1 MINISTLTSILEH
14 HKLTDEQSEEL
25 QKVIYGL
32 DDRRI
37 AEAKPPFEKADRI
50 CIFYLCDG
58 NACNVCRLGGTPC
71 THTRDIQ
78 HSKNY
83 KSINEVNLEEDFVMH
98 AFSPNDLQFWEKER

>member
-32 DDRRI
+32 DDRRL

-58 NACNVCRLGGTPC
+58 KACDVCRLGGTCC

>member
-1 MINISTLTSILEH
+1 MINISTLTSILED

-32 DDRRI
+32 DDRRL

-50 CIFYLCDG
+50 RIFYLCDG
-58 NACNVCRLGGTPC
+58 NACKVCRLGDTHC
-71 THTRDIQ
+71 THTTNIQ
-78 HSKNY
+78 YAKNY
-83 KSINEVNLEEDFVMH
+83 KSVSDVNLEKDFVMH

>member
-1 MINISTLTSILEH
+1 MINISTLTSILAD

-32 DDRRI
+32 DDRRL

-50 CIFYLCDG
+50 RIFYLCDG
-58 NACNVCRLGGTPC
+58 NACKEGICGMTYCR
-71 THTRDIQ
+71 HTANLN
-78 HSKNY
+78 HAKNY
-83 KSINEVNLEEDFVMH
+83 KSVNEVDFEKDFVMH